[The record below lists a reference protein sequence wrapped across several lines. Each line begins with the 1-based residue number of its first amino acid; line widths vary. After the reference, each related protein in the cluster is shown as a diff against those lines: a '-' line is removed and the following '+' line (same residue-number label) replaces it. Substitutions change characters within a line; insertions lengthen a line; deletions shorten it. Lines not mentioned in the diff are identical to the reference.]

1 MLSGWELIIILVAG
15 VALLIWGPSKI
26 PELAKGLGRAK
37 AEFEKASR
45 GDFSTGLNT
54 ETVRSSSSDD
64 TIVIL
69 ASSLGIKTEG
79 KTKEQVVREIVA
91 NIKANKEAS

>member
-45 GDFSTGLNT
+45 GDFSTSLNT